1 MKRKVIL
8 MLREMRVK
16 QWTKNLLVYSALLF
30 NGNLFTPSKFIK
42 SSVVFISFCFASSGI
57 YIINDIIDRDKDRLN
72 PEKCSRPV
80 ASGEVGVVYA
90 LAFSVML
97 VALSL
102 ALSSFISREYSCI
115 LLSYLALNV
124 LYSLKL
130 KNIVII
136 DVMAVAYGFV
146 ARAVAGAV
154 SCGIYMTEWFIL
166 CVMFLSL
173 FLALGKR
180 RYELACKKFREGRE
194 VLKDYSIDLIDRMM
208 NITTSAVIMSYAL
221 FTMDSTTKDS
231 RAMSLTIPL
240 VLYGIFY
247 YLYFV
252 HVKHGGGSPDEAL
265 YREKSILITVIVYV
279 IYIVIIR
286 NLS

>member
-1 MKRKVIL
+1 MTRKFVL
-8 MLREMRVK
+8 TLREMRVK
-16 QWTKNLLVYSALLF
+16 QWTKNLLVYSAPLF
-30 NGNLFTPSKFIK
+30 NGSLFTPSKLIT
-42 SSVVFISFCFASSGI
+42 SSAVFISFCLASSGI

-72 PEKCSRPV
+72 PEKCSRPL
-80 ASGEVGVVYA
+80 ASGELSAACA

-97 VALSL
+97 AVSSL
-102 ALSSFISREYSCI
+102 ALSFFISREYFCI
-115 LLSYLALNV
+115 LSSYLVLNV

-136 DVMAVAYGFV
+136 DVMSVAYGFV
-146 ARAVAGAV
+146 ARAAAGAV
-154 SCGIYMTEWFIL
+154 ACGVEMTAWFIL

-180 RYELACKKFREGRE
+180 RYELAGEKFREGRE
-194 VLKDYSIDLIDRMM
+194 VLKDYSLDLIDRMM

-221 FTMDSTTKDS
+221 FTMDSATKNS

-247 YLYFV
+247 YLYVV
-252 HVKHGGGSPDEAL
+252 HVKNGGGSPDESL
-265 YREKSILITVIVYV
+265 YREKPILITVTVYV
-279 IYIVIIR
+279 LYVIAVR
-286 NLS
+286 NF